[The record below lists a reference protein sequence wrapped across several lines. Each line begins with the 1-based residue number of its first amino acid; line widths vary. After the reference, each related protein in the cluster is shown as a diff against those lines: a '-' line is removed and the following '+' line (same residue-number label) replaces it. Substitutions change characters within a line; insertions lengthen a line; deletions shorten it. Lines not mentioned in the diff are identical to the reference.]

1 MSSILSD
8 KAEPS
13 EALSATTVWSFGA
26 QDAQYLISSNQ
37 LSQFRSGQAVVEE
50 QEVLG
55 RRGAYFVHQAFDLG
69 AGEERSWGIVADVI
83 RGQRLSEIRCHLFRV
98 VLMFQH

>member
-8 KAEPS
+8 KAEPLRRS
-13 EALSATTVWSFGA
+13 RRPRCGLRA

-37 LSQFRSGQAVVEE
+37 MSQFRSGQAVTEE

-55 RRGAYFVHQAFDLG
+55 RRGLFVHQAFDLG
-69 AGEERSWGIVADVI
+69 AGEERSWV
-83 RGQRLSEIRCHLFRV
+83 SS
-98 VLMFQH
+98 LM

>member
-13 EALSATTVWSFGA
+13 EALSATTVWSYGTEGA
-26 QDAQYLISSNQ
+26 TYLISSNQ
-37 LSQFRSGQAVVEE
+37 LSQFRSGQKISEE

-55 RRGAYFVHQAFDLG
+55 RRGAYFIHQSFELKQL
-69 AGEERSWGIVADVI
+69 IVAAP
-83 RGQRLSEIRCHLFRV
+83 LFS
-98 VLMFQH
+98 